1 MKKYVVILGDG
12 MPDYKMPQLDNRTP
26 LEAART
32 PNMDFLA
39 GKGIMGMVKTIPQGY
54 PPGSDVA
61 NLSVIG
67 YDPARYYT
75 GRSPLEAVSM
85 GVDLKEDEVAFR
97 CNLVTLSEASSF
109 EEKVMVDYSAG
120 EISTS
125 EAARLI
131 EEAGKELGGVE
142 FSFYPGISYRHL
154 MVWKGGPDDIDLTP
168 PHDIS
173 DREIG
178 PYLPSR
184 AQGQQLRQ
192 LMEKSHEF
200 LSRHPVNRSR
210 VEKGLA
216 PANCMWLWGQ
226 GRKPRLKSFKDKYG
240 LTGSVISAVDLIKG
254 IGLCAG
260 LEVVEVPGAT
270 GNIHTDFFG
279 KAKAALLELEKG
291 KDFIYLHVEAPDE
304 AGHQGK
310 VEDKIKAIEE
320 IDEKVVGEILGG
332 LEKHKDYSLMV
343 LSDHP
348 TPLKVKTHVE
358 DPVPFV
364 IYDGKDSSRGKAAGF
379 NEGEAEK
386 TGIFLE
392 SGPQLMDYFL
402 GKRSCH

>member
-26 LEAART
+26 LEAAHT

-125 EAARLI
+125 EAALLI
-131 EEAGKELGGVE
+131 EEAGKELGAGE

-173 DREIG
+173 DREVG
-178 PYLPSR
+178 PYLPS
-184 AQGQQLRQ
+184 GKGLLLRQ

-200 LSRHPVNRSR
+200 LSHHPVNQSR
-210 VEKGLA
+210 GEKGLL

-270 GNIHTDFFG
+270 GNIHTDFSG

-320 IDEKVVGEILGG
+320 IDEKVVGEILRG

>member
-1 MKKYVVILGDG
+1 MTKYVVILGDG
-12 MPDYKMPQLDNRTP
+12 MPDYKVPQLDDRTP

-61 NLSVIG
+61 NLSVMG

-85 GVDLKEDEVAFR
+85 GVDLQEEEVAFR

-109 EEKVMVDYSAG
+109 TEKVMVDYSAG
-120 EISTS
+120 EISTG

-131 EEAGKELGGVE
+131 EGIGKELGGGE

-173 DREIG
+173 DQKIG
-178 PYLPSR
+178 PYLPSGD
-184 AQGQQLRQ
+184 QGQKLRD
-192 LMEKSHEF
+192 LMKKSYEIF
-200 LSRHPVNRSR
+200 SRHPVNQSR
-210 VEKGLA
+210 REKGQP
-216 PANCMWLWGQ
+216 PANCIWLWGQ

-270 GNIHTDFFG
+270 GNIHTDFLG
-279 KAKAALLELEKG
+279 KAKAALEELEKG

-320 IDEKVVGEILGG
+320 IDEKVVGEILRG
-332 LEKHKDYSLMV
+332 LENHKEYNLMV

-348 TPLKVKTHVE
+348 TPLKIKTHVE

-364 IYDGKDSSRGKAAGF
+364 IYRGKDSSPGKAAGF
-379 NEGEAEK
+379 SEEEAEK

-392 SGPQLMDYFL
+392 SGPRLMDYFL
-402 GKRSCH
+402 GKISCH